1 MAGGQNFQGCRQI
14 LLYAAIVACAGI
26 GFSSCQSRD
35 KEPPE
40 LVLVTPAFDG
50 LNVQYGG
57 VMFVQFTATDNQAD
71 GGIWKVELRKA
82 DGVTVRTSQIGLW
95 QGSSIDTLV
104 VPFALDATSWPS
116 ETMTLAVIVDDAA
129 GNRSAEFRDFNY
141 TAAADVPSI
150 LVALTQEPDDS
161 SSLLTFDDT
170 DQAPSITSGL
180 PLSHDLAYA
189 SDTYALAD
197 ATNATV
203 HLIDRQSMAIQNTWS
218 SGQSEGTAPL
228 IKRIHA
234 LGLQAGFTV
243 VHASGIAIIN
253 PSGGLLFER
262 FSEAP
267 WSPIDARFSDN
278 TCVLWE
284 RNEATSNHR
293 LRSWD
298 FVTGASGPIVN
309 LAVQPAGLGM
319 TPDQNSGSPGTVF
332 AINEA
337 TGVTLIDL
345 STGVMNDLCGLI
357 GSGNLSTNDYLTAGF
372 GNEQALFVRES
383 QLCRQDIGPVSSGS
397 TLPIAGEIIDVQSR
411 ADGSAH
417 MLIDEGNSRRLLA
430 WSPLDSGPVANE
442 IALPINT
449 KAIWLVSE

>member
-1 MAGGQNFQGCRQI
+1 MTGAQNFQRCRQI
-14 LLYAAIVACAGI
+14 LLYTAIVTCIGI

-40 LVLVTPAFDG
+40 LMLVTPAFDG

-82 DGVTVRTSQIGLW
+82 DGVTVRTSQVGLW
-95 QGSSIDTLV
+95 QGARIDTLV
-104 VPFALDATSWPS
+104 VPFALDATSWPT

-150 LVALTQEPDDS
+150 LVALTQESDDTS
-161 SSLLTFDDT
+161 SILTFDDPI
-170 DQAPSITSGL
+170 QAPSITSGL

-189 SDTYALAD
+189 GDTYALAD

-218 SGQSEGTAPL
+218 SAQSSGTAPL

-234 LGLQAGFTV
+234 LGLQAGFTI
-243 VHASGIAIIN
+243 VHASGLAIIN

-267 WSPIDARFSDN
+267 WSPVDARFSGN
-278 TCVLWE
+278 ICVLWE

-319 TPDQNSGSPGTVF
+319 APEQNSGSPGTVF

-337 TGVTLIDL
+337 TGLTLIDL
-345 STGVMNDLCGLI
+345 TTGVMNDLCGLI
-357 GSGNLSTNDYLTAGF
+357 GSGDLPTNDYLTAGF
-372 GNEQALFVRES
+372 GNEEALFVRGL

-397 TLPIAGEIIDVQSR
+397 TLPIAGDVIDVQSR
-411 ADGSAH
+411 ADGTTH
-417 MLIDEGNSRRLLA
+417 MLIDEGDSRRLLA
-430 WSPLDSGPVANE
+430 WSPLDSGPVTNE
-442 IALPINT
+442 IVLPINT